1 MPTPYLAQTLT
12 QGSPLIETDS
22 PCSCSEF
29 SVNSHLQKIVIE
41 AHLHVVRITQH

>member
-1 MPTPYLAQTLT
+1 MPRPYLAQTLM
-12 QGSPLIETDS
+12 QGSPLIETDF

-29 SVNSHLQKIVIE
+29 SVNGHLQKIVIE